1 MNLSKMAERLQAAL
15 CRRGRRLRI
24 NRMQY
29 YSKTSGNLGT
39 YYRVCETVFDEETG
53 KNRVEV
59 YYEGGRMIDV
69 VLTLRALYEG
79 GE

>member
-1 MNLSKMAERLQAAL
+1 MNLSKIAERLQAAL
-15 CRRGRRLRI
+15 RQRGRMIRI

-29 YSKTSGNLGT
+29 YSKTSGKLGT
-39 YYRVCETVFDEETG
+39 YYRVCETVPDEETG

-59 YYEGGRMIDV
+59 YYEGGRMVDV
-69 VLTLRALYEG
+69 VYTLRALYEG